1 MVDRAA
7 GALPVKALPVDA
19 GAVDALP
26 AADAAEGAVDGLAG
40 ATDGVLSQ
48 VPVVGGAAGAL
59 TEKL

>member
-1 MVDRAA
+1 M
-7 GALPVKALPVDA
+7 DA